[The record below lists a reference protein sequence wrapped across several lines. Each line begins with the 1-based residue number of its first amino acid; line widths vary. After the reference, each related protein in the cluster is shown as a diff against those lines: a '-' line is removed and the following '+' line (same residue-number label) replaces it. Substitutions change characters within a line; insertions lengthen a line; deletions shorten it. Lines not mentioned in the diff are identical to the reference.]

1 VRMIQLLSPQ
11 ERVCLLVND
20 EPTRQDVIRR
30 LTNARAALDNVTIFQ
45 IPTVDVWMRDYGPTF
60 VIRDSQESALAFND
74 CIFNGWGGKYES
86 YEEDEQIAKEIAS
99 LLRVPVFNH
108 PVVLEGGSI
117 EVNGLG
123 TCLTTEQCLLNK
135 NRNPH
140 MSRREIE
147 EFLKDSLGVDQVIW
161 LGQGIVG
168 DDTDGHIDDIARFV
182 NPATIVC
189 IVEENSK
196 DTNYSL
202 LQQNLE
208 RLQAARDQNDHKLS
222 IVPLPCPGPVYYEG
236 ARLPAS
242 YANFYIANGVV
253 LVPLFDD
260 PCDVKALGILQE
272 LFPDRKVVG
281 LPCTA
286 VVAGLGAI
294 HCVTQQEPAV
304 PSGP

>member
-99 LLRVPVFNH
+99 LLQVPVFNH